1 MSKSLDA
8 SCIRPGCRCLASRLD
23 DGPPGDL
30 HGWVLVPQGI
40 IPFDQRRRSIFL
52 KIVFWFPRSPVRLLH
67 GSGIVVVLTAC
78 SLGFSPSV
86 RAQNP
91 CAIAT
96 KGAVPTAADIT
107 AATNMAI
114 GAIPCTASIE
124 GPKTCTVIT
133 VQRVTNASLGKP
145 CSVYNAH
152 AANLSW
158 TASTTPNV
166 TYNVYRAAAST
177 GPFTTPLNSSPITG
191 TTYVDTT
198 VLAGQTYY
206 YVVTAVASNGT
217 LSANSSPPVQG
228 TIPTP

>member
-1 MSKSLDA
+1 
-8 SCIRPGCRCLASRLD
+8 
-23 DGPPGDL
+23 
-30 HGWVLVPQGI
+30 V
-40 IPFDQRRRSIFL
+40 
-52 KIVFWFPRSPVRLLH
+52 KIVSLFPRLPVRLLH
-67 GSGIVVVLTAC
+67 GSRIVAVLTAC

-96 KGAVPTAADIT
+96 GGAIPTAADIT

-114 GAIPCTASIE
+114 GTIPCTANIE
-124 GPKTCTVIT
+124 GPRTCTVIT
-133 VQRVTNASLGKP
+133 VQRVTNASLGKL

-177 GPFTTPLNSSPITG
+177 GPFATPLNSSPITG

-198 VLAGQTYY
+198 VQAGQTYY
-206 YVVTAVASNGT
+206 YAVTAVTSNGT
-217 LSANSSPPVQG
+217 QSATSSPPMQG